1 MCVGVCLCG
10 CEELWRSQS
19 ERESEGGVSAVR
31 AGRERDRERDLLDI
45 AVEEVREEERERERE
60 AEIEEKM
67 HRIAIVEEEE
77 PENAGEGAEVATITT
92 SAQETSVDDERD
104 RVQEEEKRNKEQE
117 EKEERAR
124 REAEEVAERA
134 AREEREREAHEERER
149 QQRVQ
154 DSLAIYKQQL
164 RESKAREND
173 PTAAAAAVPCT
184 WQVAARIEEEEE
196 RPLYWT
202 ETMDLSLAKAVQEC
216 VFDFAA
222 IAERL
227 QALALEKHLDSHAAH
242 ARPQALSEDVCRL
255 RWSQLD
261 ANQWCVPA
269 PGVTAQDTIFRVNLS
284 DEILRQTAGQQ
295 PSFEQLRGLAKSD
308 KPSYLKTPTVFPSV
322 EKHLVDEDDEE
333 EDADSA

>member
-1 MCVGVCLCG
+1 M
-10 CEELWRSQS
+10 
-19 ERESEGGVSAVR
+19 R

-60 AEIEEKM
+60 TEREEKM

-77 PENAGEGAEVATITT
+77 QPETEHGSIENV
-92 SAQETSVDDERD
+92 QETADVTSEIGIERD
-104 RVQEEEKRNKEQE
+104 EEKMKKEQE
-117 EKEERAR
+117 EKEERER
-124 REAEEVAERA
+124 REAEEAGEREEKEREA
-134 AREEREREAHEERER
+134 KEEREREAYEERER

-173 PTAAAAAVPCT
+173 PAAVVAAAPCT
-184 WQVAARIEEEEE
+184 WQVLSRIEEEE

-216 VFDFAA
+216 VFDFVA

-227 QALALEKHLDSHAAH
+227 QILAQEKQLDSHAAH

-295 PSFEQLRGLAKSD
+295 PSFEQLRGLARSD

-322 EKHLVDEDDEE
+322 EKHLVDEEEDEDT
-333 EDADSA
+333 DADSA